1 MSRLLIP
8 FILLLSSALTAFA
21 QDAPVAFVDVNAIP
35 MVDDAVHENWTVL
48 VEGDRI
54 TAAGP
59 SEEVDVP
66 TDALQIDAS
75 GQYLIPGLAEMHGHL
90 PSVDEPRQY
99 IEDLLFLFVS
109 EGVTTVRGLQ
119 GSPGQLELK
128 DEANSGSIVSPSV
141 YLAGPA
147 FSGGSISSPEQA
159 ASRVSE
165 QVAEG
170 WDFLK
175 VLPGLTREEYDAMAN
190 RANEEGIPFIGH
202 VPSDVGLAHALEMG
216 QQTIDHLDG
225 YIAYLNGADRTLGD
239 EDMVEVM
246 EMTLESDVWLIPTMA
261 LWETILGVPSVDEV
275 SAYSELRYMPKETRD
290 SWVESHTQRR
300 SSGNFDQQRADLE
313 AENRIRLLGAL
324 SDAGARIIMGTDAPQ
339 QFSVPGFSLR
349 RELPLMVEAGM
360 TPYEILVT
368 GARSVGEYLSD
379 KDTFGTIEPG
389 SRADLILLNENPLE
403 DVMHVFDRAGVM
415 VQGRWLDAEE
425 IDARLQEIE
434 QRNR

>member
-21 QDAPVAFVDVNAIP
+21 QDTPVAFVNVNAIP

-54 TAAGP
+54 TMAGP

-66 TDALQIDAS
+66 TDALQIDAA

-170 WDFLK
+170 WDYLK

-225 YIAYLNGADRTLGD
+225 YIAYLNGAERRLGD
-239 EDMVEVM
+239 EDMEEVI

-261 LWETILGVPSVDEV
+261 LWETILGVPNVDVV
-275 SAYSELRYMPKETRD
+275 SAYPEMRYMPKDTRD
-290 SWVESHTQRR
+290 NWVDSHTQRR
-300 SSGNFDQQRADLE
+300 SSGDFDQQRADLE

-324 SDAGARIIMGTDAPQ
+324 SNAGAKIIMGTDAPQ

-368 GARSVGEYLSD
+368 GTRMVGEYLSD

-403 DVMHVFDRAGVM
+403 DVMHVFDRVGVM